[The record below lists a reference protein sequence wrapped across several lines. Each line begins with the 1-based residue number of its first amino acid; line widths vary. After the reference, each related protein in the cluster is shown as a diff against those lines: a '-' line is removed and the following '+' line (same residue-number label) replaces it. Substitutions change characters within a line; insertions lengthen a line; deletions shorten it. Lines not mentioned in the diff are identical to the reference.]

1 MGGGNHFGGGDSET
15 PLEGGEVVV
24 NNSIAT
30 AGLVEVPFKK
40 KALVEWAR
48 AYLAKV
54 ERYRPDRVE
63 AFLKGAQA
71 FVQTLVK
78 EFSEYLFY
86 INSEMDFE
94 EGATVP

>member
-1 MGGGNHFGGGDSET
+1 M
-15 PLEGGEVVV
+15 
-24 NNSIAT
+24 
-30 AGLVEVPFKK
+30 
-40 KALVEWAR
+40 
-48 AYLAKV
+48 

-63 AFLKGAQA
+63 AFMKGAQA
-71 FVQTLVK
+71 LVQTLVK